1 MTRKEFLEKLEK
13 SNAKAKELRKRMR
26 DLIHKAAEQ
35 NKTEE
40 NQ

>member
-26 DLIHKAAEQ
+26 DLIHKTEQ

-40 NQ
+40 NS